1 MIDAFFNN
9 RNQYIFPVGAL
20 IEVLSL
26 EIISKDACGKRVG
39 ALIQVLSL
47 EIISTYFLVERE

>member
-1 MIDAFFNN
+1 MIDAFFKN
-9 RNQYIFPVGAL
+9 RNHQFIFPVGAL

-26 EIISKDACGKRVG
+26 EIISTDPCGKRVG

-47 EIISTYFLVERE
+47 VVY